1 MPSISIVFQY
11 TVDSEIQRVK
21 ETLNNLEWFTKNNYR
36 FPLPASIRHSADIQM
51 EIIRKA
57 VENEYDLC
65 IYQIAQSAILKS
77 WCGNNGF
84 VRTINQKMIGTYLLS
99 EMTIILTRY
108 GTQGSYKVPNS
119 VVVNIS
125 NVPNEYIIKT
135 VIHESFHLMTECLI
149 KKYSVEHWVKERIVD
164 LIIDFEYKSRF
175 KMQSVPD
182 WVLATDVIFRKYYPN
197 IVLITR
203 KASKIKAT
211 AHSTENMQGPSGQ
224 ID

>member
-1 MPSISIVFQY
+1 MYTAHIAFAACFQVNRFKPPVRNSIQLQSFRFWRSCKSQSRY
-11 TVDSEIQRVK
+11 FSHLFK
-21 ETLNNLEWFTKNNYR
+21 ELYNFGFR
-36 FPLPASIRHSADIQM
+36 FIRI
-51 EIIRKA
+51 
-57 VENEYDLC
+57 LC
-65 IYQIAQSAILKS
+65 HYLFIGYSAILKS